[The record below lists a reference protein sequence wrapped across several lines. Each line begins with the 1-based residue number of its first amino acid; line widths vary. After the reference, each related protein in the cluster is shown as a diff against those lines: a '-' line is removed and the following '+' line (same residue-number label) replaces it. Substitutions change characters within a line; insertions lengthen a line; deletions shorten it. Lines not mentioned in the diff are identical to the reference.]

1 MSIFKIVYAYFS
13 ALAHGGNFRLISLN
27 LGVILAIIE
36 RSRYGKSLRFENKV
50 YAAAAWDLSPLV
62 VTGQIGAEHI
72 RLAVDFAQLDMV
84 CLPFVNRSI
93 RYNEKTLQLIG
104 DDSETRFAISA
115 VLNFICLMMSAD
127 SNFPDRDIVN
137 AVLKKQTS
145 IAKAFIKA
153 WKNPTKYSGI
163 FNRRMSEKW
172 YFIDNERFI
181 ELMKVW
187 EQEE

>member
-1 MSIFKIVYAYFS
+1 MFFFKIYLFCYALF
-13 ALAHGGNFRLISLN
+13 HGGNYRLISRN

-36 RSRYGKSLRFENKV
+36 RSRYGRSLRFENQV
-50 YAAAAWDLSPLV
+50 YAAAAWDCSPYIYS
-62 VTGQIGAEHI
+62 GQIGAEHI
-72 RLAVDFAQLDMV
+72 RLAIDFAQLDMV
-84 CLPFVNRSI
+84 CLSFVNRSI
-93 RYNEKTLQLIG
+93 RYNGKTLQLIG
-104 DDSETRFAISA
+104 DDSETRFALSA

-153 WKNPTKYSGI
+153 WKNPTKYIGI
-163 FNRRMSEKW
+163 FNRRMSEKR

-181 ELMKVW
+181 ELIKVW